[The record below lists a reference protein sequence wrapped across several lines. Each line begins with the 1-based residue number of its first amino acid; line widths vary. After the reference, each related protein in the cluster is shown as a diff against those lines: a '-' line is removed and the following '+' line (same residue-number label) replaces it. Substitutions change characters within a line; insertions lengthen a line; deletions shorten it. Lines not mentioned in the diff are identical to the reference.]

1 MDTQHQAD
9 RLRII
14 VTIRI
19 LCDVCFDV
27 YSACVLSLRI
37 TFILGEKVG
46 NSRVGERHLR
56 DILVGEGGEKE
67 IVEGED
73 EQAWRRKTYVKI
85 VCA

>member
-56 DILVGEGGEKE
+56 DILVGEGEKE